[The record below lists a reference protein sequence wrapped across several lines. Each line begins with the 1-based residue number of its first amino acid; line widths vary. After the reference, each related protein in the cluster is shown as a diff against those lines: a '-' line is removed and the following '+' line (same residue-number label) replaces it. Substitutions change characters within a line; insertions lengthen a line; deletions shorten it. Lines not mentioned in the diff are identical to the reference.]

1 MAFAAVFPSR
11 MLRVER
17 LWTPTVFLCIAGV
30 ILPNALSLVALVA
43 GIGAPPRTGAIMIY
57 ATLALLARMLPSPLT
72 IVLYLAAATYDA
84 ITTIALLFNLA
95 PTEILLALRLSG
107 DLKLFSSPLYIAM
120 MSGLAV
126 LLCTNIAVLV
136 LRRDVLAR
144 GNPSIMMGLAVAFA
158 VADFFANTS
167 VHYQFGTL
175 YAAGKPMDSAVID
188 SGFRPAALATRSPHV
203 LLVVVEAL
211 GHFDDPGRQKILL
224 QPFDDPD
231 LRSKYNV
238 TFGTTTYYGSTT
250 AAEMRELCETRNSYE
265 TVLDGKKFIC
275 LPKELKD
282 RGYQTVA
289 VHNFTGAFFDRMQW
303 YPKLG
308 FDREIFMK
316 EIAPSVHRLCGG
328 PFRGPCDADVAQII
342 QQKLRDAKQPT
353 FFYWMTLSTHVP
365 IAPHEGTPRLDCAHD
380 GGRIG
385 HVEVCYMTELWMDMF
400 QGVVQLARDLPDTE
414 VLLVGD
420 HAPPLWSKAGRE
432 LFTPG
437 KVTWVRLAPKR
448 AVQQAGR

>member
-1 MAFAAVFPSR
+1 
-11 MLRVER
+11 
-17 LWTPTVFLCIAGV
+17 
-30 ILPNALSLVALVA
+30 
-43 GIGAPPRTGAIMIY
+43 
-57 ATLALLARMLPSPLT
+57 
-72 IVLYLAAATYDA
+72 
-84 ITTIALLFNLA
+84 
-95 PTEILLALRLSG
+95 
-107 DLKLFSSPLYIAM
+107 
-120 MSGLAV
+120 
-126 LLCTNIAVLV
+126 
-136 LRRDVLAR
+136 
-144 GNPSIMMGLAVAFA
+144 
-158 VADFFANTS
+158 
-167 VHYQFGTL
+167 
-175 YAAGKPMDSAVID
+175 
-188 SGFRPAALATRSPHV
+188 
-203 LLVVVEAL
+203 
-211 GHFDDPGRQKILL
+211 
-224 QPFDDPD
+224 
-231 LRSKYNV
+231 
-238 TFGTTTYYGSTT
+238 
-250 AAEMRELCETRNSYE
+250 MRELCETRNSYE